1 MPAKAGPDDGGRGT
15 GPAETLVTDSPR
27 PALSDVT
34 RALAHLADRVL
45 VRKPLGLEPY
55 VAHTLKL
62 VINELELLIPGLE
75 LPPNAEAAR
84 AFADASE
91 VALRSGDEREALSY
105 ALRGLSCS
113 PHDPV
118 LWYLAGAACIEV
130 GSLEMAMRLLW
141 HALWI
146 HPGYPAARRDLEALT
161 GFFDQGEDIPTEDFR
176 VEDTREDEESG
187 EDERAA

>member
-1 MPAKAGPDDGGRGT
+1 
-15 GPAETLVTDSPR
+15 VSDSPR

-62 VINELELLIPGLE
+62 VINELELLIPGLDV
-75 LPPNAEAAR
+75 PPNAEAAR
-84 AFADASE
+84 AFAEAA
-91 VALRSGDEREALSY
+91 VTALQSGDEREALSY

-113 PHDPV
+113 PHDPL
-118 LWYLAGAACIEV
+118 LWYLAGSACIEV
-130 GSLEMAMRLLW
+130 GSVEMAMRLLW

-146 HPGYPAARRDLEALT
+146 HPGYPDARRDLESLT
-161 GFFDQGEDIPTEDFR
+161 CFFDHGEDLPTEDLR
-176 VEDTREDEESG
+176 EEEEGCEDEG

>member
-1 MPAKAGPDDGGRGT
+1 M
-15 GPAETLVTDSPR
+15 TDSPR
-27 PALSDVT
+27 PTLNDVT

-45 VRKPLGLEPY
+45 THKSVGLEPY

-62 VINELELLIPGLE
+62 VMGELELLIPGLD
-75 LPPNAEAAR
+75 PAPNAEAAR
-84 AFADASE
+84 AFAEAAE
-91 VALRSGDEREALSY
+91 IALREGEEREALSY

-118 LWYLAGAACIEV
+118 LWYQAGSACVEV
-130 GSLEMAMRLLW
+130 GSLEMALRLLW

-146 HPGYPAARRDLEALT
+146 NPGYADAHRDLAALT
-161 GFFDQGEDIPTEDFR
+161 SFFDAGDDITTEDFHAGDEPG
-176 VEDTREDEESG
+176 EDGSA

>member
-1 MPAKAGPDDGGRGT
+1 M
-15 GPAETLVTDSPR
+15 TDSPR
-27 PALSDVT
+27 PTLNDVT

-45 VRKPLGLEPY
+45 THKSVGLEPY

-62 VINELELLIPGLE
+62 VMGELELLIPGLD
-75 LPPNAEAAR
+75 PAPNAEAAR
-84 AFADASE
+84 AFAEAAE
-91 VALRSGDEREALSY
+91 IALREGEEREALSY

-118 LWYLAGAACIEV
+118 LWYQAGSACVEV
-130 GSLEMAMRLLW
+130 GSLEMALRVLW

-146 HPGYPAARRDLEALT
+146 NPGYADAHRDLAALT
-161 GFFDQGEDIPTEDFR
+161 SFFDAGEDIPTEDFHAGDEPD
-176 VEDTREDEESG
+176 EDGSA

>member
-1 MPAKAGPDDGGRGT
+1 M
-15 GPAETLVTDSPR
+15 TDSPR

-62 VINELELLIPGLE
+62 VMNELEQLIPGLD
-75 LPPNAEAAR
+75 PAPNAEAAR
-84 AFADASE
+84 AFAEAAE
-91 VALRSGDEREALSY
+91 VALRNGDEREALSY
-105 ALRGLSCS
+105 TLRGLSCS

-118 LWYLAGAACIEV
+118 LWYLAGSACIEV
-130 GSLEMAMRLLW
+130 GSVEMAMRLLW

-161 GFFDQGEDIPTEDFR
+161 GFFDHGEDIPTEDFH
-176 VEDTREDEESG
+176 VEDGRGEEESG
-187 EDERAA
+187 ADENGGDERAA

>member
-1 MPAKAGPDDGGRGT
+1 
-15 GPAETLVTDSPR
+15 
-27 PALSDVT
+27 VT
-34 RALAHLADRVL
+34 RALSHLADRVL

-55 VAHTLKL
+55 VSHTLKL

-84 AFADASE
+84 AFAEAAE
-91 VALRSGDEREALSY
+91 VALRNGDEREALSY
-105 ALRGLSCS
+105 SLRGLSCS
-113 PHDPV
+113 PHDPL
-118 LWYLAGAACIEV
+118 LWYLAGSSCIEV

-161 GFFDQGEDIPTEDFR
+161 SVFDQGEDIPTEDFSAG
-176 VEDTREDEESG
+176 DAHGDEESGADESG